1 MNRLIIKIVMILLFM
16 PITIYA
22 QKEDFQP
29 PKLIQ
34 KSRQVQKKQ
43 PNKDIHKRSTI
54 SVKKQETKK
63 PVQKS
68 ARPYQ
73 QKPHIIPQ
81 DTMPTPGFIK
91 YIPKNT
97 DVSYN
102 DPQMS
107 GYREGV

>member
-29 PKLIQ
+29 PKLIK
-34 KSRQVQKKQ
+34 KSHQVQKVQ
-43 PNKDIHKRSTI
+43 PKKDIHKRSTT

-63 PVQKS
+63 TVQKS
-68 ARPYQ
+68 ARPSQ
-73 QKPHIIPQ
+73 QKPHAMPQ

-91 YIPKNT
+91 YIPKNA

-102 DPQMS
+102 NFKIS
-107 GYREGV
+107 GYRVGV